1 MHTHFSE
8 LQNKYAHLKDL
19 VLYIKSSLKVGANL
33 PSERE
38 LADIIGYTRSTLR
51 ESLIRLEC
59 FGFISIEHG
68 KPMTYV
74 KEL

>member
-1 MHTHFSE
+1 MLTHFVV
-8 LQNKYAHLKDL
+8 LQDKYAHLKDL
-19 VLYIKSSLKVGANL
+19 VLYIKHTFEVGDNL

-38 LADIIGYTRSTLR
+38 LADIVGYTRSTIR

-68 KPMTYV
+68 KSMTY
-74 KEL
+74 LRAI